1 MTDAQTSLDMS
12 TGLRKVAE
20 RAKREPAARFNSLAH
35 LIDEELLGRA
45 FRRLRKD
52 AAVGVDDISKDQY
65 AQNLESFASKV
76 RGLLSS
82 TLLRTLAVIAV
93 IVTGLLWFTGRASTA
108 VLVTVIIGI
117 AIVFSADA
125 IVGAIAG

>member
-1 MTDAQTSLDMS
+1 MNVILRVGRGIRTWRASMATKFDAMPKSRQ
-12 TGLRKVAE
+12 
-20 RAKREPAARFNSLAH
+20 RALLWGAALAAATIISFANPDPA
-35 LIDEELLGRA
+35 
-45 FRRLRKD
+45 
-52 AAVGVDDISKDQY
+52 Y

>member
-1 MTDAQTSLDMS
+1 MNAI
-12 TGLRKVAE
+12 LRVGRGVRKWRANTAAKFGAMPKARQGAIIWGVA
-20 RAKREPAARFNSLAH
+20 LT
-35 LIDEELLGRA
+35 
-45 FRRLRKD
+45 
-52 AAVGVDDISKDQY
+52 AAVIISIVSPDPAY

-76 RGLLSS
+76 RGILSS

-93 IVTGLLWFTGRASTA
+93 IVTGLLWFTGRASTQ

>member
-1 MTDAQTSLDMS
+1 MKVI
-12 TGLRKVAE
+12 LRVGRGVGNWRANIAAKFGAMPKARQSAILWGVAL
-20 RAKREPAARFNSLAH
+20 AAATVISLA
-35 LIDEELLGRA
+35 IPDPA
-45 FRRLRKD
+45 
-52 AAVGVDDISKDQY
+52 Y

-117 AIVFSADA
+117 AIVFSADS
-125 IVGAIAG
+125 IVGIIAG

>member
-1 MTDAQTSLDMS
+1 MS
-12 TGLRKVAE
+12 MILKAGRSVVSW
-20 RAKREPAARFNSLAH
+20 RASCAARFN
-35 LIDEELLGRA
+35 ELPK
-45 FRRLRKD
+45 RRQSAIIWSVALLTVMVVSFANPD
-52 AAVGVDDISKDQY
+52 PAY

-108 VLVTVIIGI
+108 VLVTVIFGI
-117 AIVFSADA
+117 AIVFSADS
-125 IVGAIAG
+125 IVGLIAG

>member
-1 MTDAQTSLDMS
+1 MNVIL
-12 TGLRKVAE
+12 KVGRGVE
-20 RAKREPAARFNSLAH
+20 MWRANIAARFNAMPKVRQSAILWGVALTAATIISLA
-35 LIDEELLGRA
+35 IPDPA
-45 FRRLRKD
+45 
-52 AAVGVDDISKDQY
+52 Y

-117 AIVFSADA
+117 AIVFSADS
-125 IVGAIAG
+125 IVGIIAG

>member
-1 MTDAQTSLDMS
+1 MDKLSRAMSGVSNWRTSWITRFGAMPRKQQDAILWT
-12 TGLRKVAE
+12 VAL
-20 RAKREPAARFNSLAH
+20 ALVVVVSAFNPDPA
-35 LIDEELLGRA
+35 
-45 FRRLRKD
+45 
-52 AAVGVDDISKDQY
+52 Y

-93 IVTGLLWFTGRASTA
+93 IVCGLLWFTGRASTA

-117 AIVFSADA
+117 AIVFSADS
-125 IVGAIAG
+125 IVGLIAG

>member
-1 MTDAQTSLDMS
+1 MNIILKAGRSVGVS
-12 TGLRKVAE
+12 
-20 RAKREPAARFNSLAH
+20 RESCAARFNSLPKTRQSVIIWSVA
-35 LIDEELLGRA
+35 LL
-45 FRRLRKD
+45 
-52 AAVGVDDISKDQY
+52 AAMAVTLANPDPAY

>member
-1 MTDAQTSLDMS
+1 MNVILKIGRGIGTWRTNI
-12 TGLRKVAE
+12 
-20 RAKREPAARFNSLAH
+20 AARFNTMPKARQSAILWGAALA
-35 LIDEELLGRA
+35 
-45 FRRLRKD
+45 
-52 AAVGVDDISKDQY
+52 AATIVSFANPDPAY

-76 RGLLSS
+76 RALLSS

>member
-1 MTDAQTSLDMS
+1 MNVI
-12 TGLRKVAE
+12 LRAGRGVGIW
-20 RAKREPAARFNSLAH
+20 RAACAARFNRLPRTGQTAVIWSVALVAALAVT
-35 LIDEELLGRA
+35 LANPDPA
-45 FRRLRKD
+45 
-52 AAVGVDDISKDQY
+52 Y

-76 RGLLSS
+76 RALLSS

>member
-1 MTDAQTSLDMS
+1 MNMMRKTVRDIGAWRASRAVQFNAMS
-12 TGLRKVAE
+12 RARQNAIVWSVAL
-20 RAKREPAARFNSLAH
+20 ALVVVVSAFNPDPA
-35 LIDEELLGRA
+35 
-45 FRRLRKD
+45 
-52 AAVGVDDISKDQY
+52 Y

-93 IVTGLLWFTGRASTA
+93 IVCGLLWFTGRASTT

-117 AIVFSADA
+117 AIVFSADS
-125 IVGAIAG
+125 IVGLIAG

>member
-1 MTDAQTSLDMS
+1 MNIIL
-12 TGLRKVAE
+12 KVGRGVE
-20 RAKREPAARFNSLAH
+20 NWRARIAARFNAMSKSRQSAILWGVA
-35 LIDEELLGRA
+35 LT
-45 FRRLRKD
+45 
-52 AAVGVDDISKDQY
+52 AAAIISFANPDPAY

-117 AIVFSADA
+117 AIVFSANS
-125 IVGAIAG
+125 IVGIIAG

>member
-1 MTDAQTSLDMS
+1 MNIIL
-12 TGLRKVAE
+12 KVG
-20 RAKREPAARFNSLAH
+20 RAVGNWRAILVARFNAMPKSRQGAILWGAALA
-35 LIDEELLGRA
+35 
-45 FRRLRKD
+45 
-52 AAVGVDDISKDQY
+52 AATIISFANSDPAY

-117 AIVFSADA
+117 AIVFSADS
-125 IVGAIAG
+125 IVGIIAG

>member
-1 MTDAQTSLDMS
+1 MNIIQKAGRGIGAWRASCTAKFNQLPKTRQSAIIWS
-12 TGLRKVAE
+12 VALL
-20 RAKREPAARFNSLAH
+20 ATMAVTLANPDPA
-35 LIDEELLGRA
+35 
-45 FRRLRKD
+45 
-52 AAVGVDDISKDQY
+52 Y

>member
-1 MTDAQTSLDMS
+1 MNVIPKIGHRIGAC
-12 TGLRKVAE
+12 
-20 RAKREPAARFNSLAH
+20 RASFAARFNAMPQRRQSAIMWSAALA
-35 LIDEELLGRA
+35 L
-45 FRRLRKD
+45 
-52 AAVGVDDISKDQY
+52 VVVISIATPEPAY

>member
-1 MTDAQTSLDMS
+1 MDKLSKAMS
-12 TGLRKVAE
+12 GILRW
-20 RAKREPAARFNSLAH
+20 RGSCTARFQAMPRQRQNALLWSVALA
-35 LIDEELLGRA
+35 LVVVVSA
-45 FRRLRKD
+45 FNPD
-52 AAVGVDDISKDQY
+52 PAY

-93 IVTGLLWFTGRASTA
+93 IVCGLLWFTGRASTA

-117 AIVFSADA
+117 AIVFSADS
-125 IVGAIAG
+125 IVGLIAG

>member
-1 MTDAQTSLDMS
+1 MNVI
-12 TGLRKVAE
+12 LRVGRSVGSW
-20 RAKREPAARFNSLAH
+20 RANQAARFNAIPKSRQSAILWGVALAAAT
-35 LIDEELLGRA
+35 IISFA
-45 FRRLRKD
+45 NPD
-52 AAVGVDDISKDQY
+52 AAY
-65 AQNLESFASKV
+65 AQNLESFATKV

-117 AIVFSADA
+117 AIVFSADS
-125 IVGAIAG
+125 IVGIIAG

>member
-1 MTDAQTSLDMS
+1 MNAIQRV
-12 TGLRKVAE
+12 GRGVGKW
-20 RAKREPAARFNSLAH
+20 RANIAARFNAMPKAQQSAILWSVALTTATVISLANP
-35 LIDEELLGRA
+35 DPA
-45 FRRLRKD
+45 
-52 AAVGVDDISKDQY
+52 Y

-117 AIVFSADA
+117 AIVFSADS
-125 IVGAIAG
+125 IVGIIAG

>member
-1 MTDAQTSLDMS
+1 MNIFLRARRGVGAWRANCADRFNALPRTRQSAILWGITLTAAIIVSL
-12 TGLRKVAE
+12 VNP
-20 RAKREPAARFNSLAH
+20 EPAF
-35 LIDEELLGRA
+35 
-45 FRRLRKD
+45 
-52 AAVGVDDISKDQY
+52 
-65 AQNLESFASKV
+65 AQNLESFANNV

-125 IVGAIAG
+125 IVGVIAG

>member
-1 MTDAQTSLDMS
+1 MDTLS
-12 TGLRKVAE
+12 K
-20 RAKREPAARFNSLAH
+20 AARGIGTWRSSWIARFA
-35 LIDEELLGRA
+35 A
-45 FRRLRKD
+45 MTPRRQNMIVWGVAL
-52 AAVGVDDISKDQY
+52 AAVVVISAFNPDPAY

-93 IVTGLLWFTGRASTA
+93 IVCGLLWFTGRASTA

-117 AIVFSADA
+117 AIVFSADS
-125 IVGAIAG
+125 IVGLIAG

>member
-1 MTDAQTSLDMS
+1 MNVFLSVGRSIGAW
-12 TGLRKVAE
+12 
-20 RAKREPAARFNSLAH
+20 RANLTARFNAMPRSRQTA
-35 LIDEELLGRA
+35 IVWG
-45 FRRLRKD
+45 
-52 AAVGVDDISKDQY
+52 AALTVATIISFANPDPAY

>member
-1 MTDAQTSLDMS
+1 MVKLA
-12 TGLRKVAE
+12 KVFAGIGN
-20 RAKREPAARFNSLAH
+20 RRRSWIMRFNAMPRSRQNTIIWTVAVALVVMVS
-35 LIDEELLGRA
+35 A
-45 FRRLRKD
+45 FNPD
-52 AAVGVDDISKDQY
+52 TAY

-117 AIVFSADA
+117 AIVFSADS
-125 IVGAIAG
+125 IVGLIAG

>member
-1 MTDAQTSLDMS
+1 MNIT
-12 TGLRKVAE
+12 R
-20 RAKREPAARFNSLAH
+20 RALQEIGGWRASCTARFNAMPKGRQSAVVWSIALLAVV
-35 LIDEELLGRA
+35 IASVATPEPA
-45 FRRLRKD
+45 
-52 AAVGVDDISKDQY
+52 Y

-76 RGLLSS
+76 RDLLSS

-117 AIVFSADA
+117 AIVFSADS

>member
-1 MTDAQTSLDMS
+1 MNVILRFGRGVS
-12 TGLRKVAE
+12 TR
-20 RAKREPAARFNSLAH
+20 RANIAARFNAMPK
-35 LIDEELLGRA
+35 
-45 FRRLRKD
+45 LRQNAILWG
-52 AAVGVDDISKDQY
+52 AALVAATIISFANPDPAY

-117 AIVFSADA
+117 AIVFSADS
-125 IVGAIAG
+125 IVGIIAG

>member
-1 MTDAQTSLDMS
+1 MDRLSKTLSGVAH
-12 TGLRKVAE
+12 LRVAWI
-20 RAKREPAARFNSLAH
+20 ARFEAMPSRRQNAIIWSVVLA
-35 LIDEELLGRA
+35 LIVIVSALNPDPA
-45 FRRLRKD
+45 
-52 AAVGVDDISKDQY
+52 Y

-93 IVTGLLWFTGRASTA
+93 IVCGLLWFTGRASTA

-117 AIVFSADA
+117 AIVFSADS
-125 IVGAIAG
+125 IVGLIAG

>member
-1 MTDAQTSLDMS
+1 MNVILRVGRGIGAWRASL
-12 TGLRKVAE
+12 V
-20 RAKREPAARFNSLAH
+20 ARFNAMPKRRQNAIVWGAALA
-35 LIDEELLGRA
+35 
-45 FRRLRKD
+45 
-52 AAVGVDDISKDQY
+52 AATIISFANPDPAY

-76 RGLLSS
+76 RALLSS

-117 AIVFSADA
+117 AIVFSADS
-125 IVGAIAG
+125 IVGIIAG

>member
-1 MTDAQTSLDMS
+1 MNVIL
-12 TGLRKVAE
+12 KVGRGVGMW
-20 RAKREPAARFNSLAH
+20 RANIVARFNAIPKVRQNAILWGLALTAATIISLA
-35 LIDEELLGRA
+35 IPDPA
-45 FRRLRKD
+45 
-52 AAVGVDDISKDQY
+52 Y

-117 AIVFSADA
+117 AIVFSADS
-125 IVGAIAG
+125 IVGIIAG

>member
-1 MTDAQTSLDMS
+1 MVKLAKVFAGFGNRRRSWI
-12 TGLRKVAE
+12 LRFSAMPISRQNTIIWTVAV
-20 RAKREPAARFNSLAH
+20 ALVVMVSVLNPDPA
-35 LIDEELLGRA
+35 
-45 FRRLRKD
+45 
-52 AAVGVDDISKDQY
+52 Y

-82 TLLRTLAVIAV
+82 SLLRTLAVIAV
-93 IVTGLLWFTGRASTA
+93 IVTGLLWFTGRATTQ

-125 IVGAIAG
+125 IVGIIAG